1 LHLLLCISS
10 QCSQLHLAG
19 VLILLVSGVNN
30 AFSRIGGLLS
40 PFAVNAA
47 HAPGIWTKAPEAIFA
62 ALSLV
67 AAASVWLLPPD
78 KKGQALEDTIDDI
91 KVAQQARPAAA
102 HHHHNAEATS
112 SDSDR
117 ATTSVGDAVR
127 DVDVVG
133 SANQSAMAGKAVDQ
147 RL

>member
-1 LHLLLCISS
+1 
-10 QCSQLHLAG
+10 
-19 VLILLVSGVNN
+19 
-30 AFSRIGGLLS
+30 LS

-62 ALSLV
+62 ALSLF
-67 AAASVWLLPPD
+67 AAASVWLLPHD
-78 KKGQALEDTIDDI
+78 KKGQALEDTVDDI
-91 KVAQQARPAAA
+91 KVARQARPAAA
-102 HHHHNAEATS
+102 HHHRSADATS
-112 SDSDR
+112 SDSER

-133 SANQSAMAGKAVDQ
+133 SASQSALAGKAVDQ